1 MHHDKEKAPSDATP
15 GAKDK
20 RKVNQMSGNILQL
33 RTNEAQSPFDAI
45 KQTREDGSEFWS
57 ARDLMVEL
65 TYVEWR
71 KFEDALERAIAAINN
86 LEMPGQDHIG
96 GADKMIEI
104 GKGGRRLVADYH
116 LTRYGAYMVAMNCD
130 PRKPEVAKAQ
140 SYFAIK
146 TRQSEMT
153 SELTFE
159 EKTLEVMGEL
169 SARVEAQ
176 RVEMANQARILEEQ
190 KPAVARMKNYQTGE
204 RDTGRQKLARDIC
217 KALRE
222 QLAVDAKFSQVYEFL
237 GRKLRLFIV
246 GKRSDSG
253 EATAWAEKNFY
264 ALTER
269 DTSDITGHNYAQG
282 KLTPRGYDY
291 AWARIF
297 AYAEENGHIILKGQD
312 VA

>member
-1 MHHDKEKAPSDATP
+1 MN
-15 GAKDK
+15 KDK
-20 RKVNQMSGNILQL
+20 KDPRCRNTEGQQTKEMNQMSDNILQL
-33 RTNEAQSPFDAI
+33 RTSEAQSPFDAI
-45 KQTREDGSEFWS
+45 KQTRDDGSEFWS
-57 ARDLMVEL
+57 ARDLMEVL
-65 TYVEWR
+65 AYVQWR
-71 KFEDALERAIAAINN
+71 KFEDALERATVAIDN
-86 LEMPGQDHIG
+86 LEMPGQDHIAQ
-96 GADKMIEI
+96 ADKMVAI
-104 GKGGRRLVADYH
+104 GSSANRLVADYH

-153 SELTFE
+153 RELTFE
-159 EKTLEVMGEL
+159 EKALEVMGEL
-169 SARVEAQ
+169 SARVDAQ

-204 RDTGRQKLARDIC
+204 RDTGRQKFARDIC

-222 QLAVDAKFSQVYEFL
+222 QLAVDAKFNQVYEFL

-282 KLTPRGYDY
+282 KLTPRGYEY

-297 AYAEENGHIILKGQD
+297 AYAEEHGHIIVKGQD